1 MSTQATGN
9 GKKKEIL
16 DKKGTG
22 DSTNEINDKPKVL
35 LEQRPQCC
43 VTKVVI
49 LKPHTYDRRI
59 LNKQMATEVIIL
71 F

>member
-22 DSTNEINDKPKVL
+22 DSMNEINDKPKVL
-35 LEQRPQCC
+35 LE
-43 VTKVVI
+43 
-49 LKPHTYDRRI
+49 
-59 LNKQMATEVIIL
+59 
-71 F
+71 